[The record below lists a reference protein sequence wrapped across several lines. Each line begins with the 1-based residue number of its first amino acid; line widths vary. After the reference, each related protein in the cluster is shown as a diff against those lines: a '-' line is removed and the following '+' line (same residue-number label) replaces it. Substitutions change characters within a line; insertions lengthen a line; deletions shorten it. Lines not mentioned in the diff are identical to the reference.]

1 MSGWVFTGWPALAS
15 VFLLGLLGGVHCAAM
30 CGGLVMAVEHRHGER
45 LAVLRRAAP
54 WRLGLEALVMH
65 AGRIASY
72 ALLGAVAGGLGGN
85 IWSRDWL
92 PLQRGALVFGAALL
106 CVYGVALVARAAWPR
121 AAAGGRAA
129 GAWRAALVRGWTGAA
144 GAVARSPAGR
154 FVRASV
160 AGRPLL
166 ERFLTGL
173 AWGWMPCGM
182 SLGVLAVALVA
193 GSAAAGA
200 LTMAAFGLG
209 TLPNLVALSGAA
221 GWLRRRARLPAWRI
235 AGGVAVA
242 AFGAVGLARAA
253 TLPSALLEQ
262 GFCIVW

>member
-106 CVYGVALVARAAWPR
+106 CVYGVALVARAAWPAR
-121 AAAGGRAA
+121 RRAA
-129 GAWRAALVRGWTGAA
+129 GQPARGAPRWCGV
-144 GAVARSPAGR
+144 GPARPGLSPAR
-154 FVRASV
+154 PLAVSCVRALPG
-160 AGRPLL
+160 GRCWN
-166 ERFLTGL
+166 
-173 AWGWMPCGM
+173 A
-182 SLGVLAVALVA
+182 S
-193 GSAAAGA
+193 
-200 LTMAAFGLG
+200 
-209 TLPNLVALSGAA
+209 
-221 GWLRRRARLPAWRI
+221 
-235 AGGVAVA
+235 
-242 AFGAVGLARAA
+242 
-253 TLPSALLEQ
+253 
-262 GFCIVW
+262 